1 MKIFTKFFKKN
12 DVGGEDIKK
21 TGIDVHEVRKETD
34 HVPEA
39 KADAPK
45 EDKESKSLDAV
56 APREVGKL
64 DMVIA
69 FDTTGSMAAYIE
81 AVRKEVS
88 DLIPRLFRDNP
99 DLRLGIVAFG
109 DYCDM
114 RNAQEYG
121 AAYQCIA
128 PTDNE
133 NELMRFIKESKDT
146 SGGDGDEFYELVIR
160 KIVEETPWREGST
173 RSILLIADAWPH
185 PLGYSYRNYV
195 VDNRIDWKEEAGKA
209 AALGIRIDTVTIT
222 DAEWFREL
230 SRITNGTSVPFQSSH
245 KTGRMMQAAI
255 YSKGSRKARRLFD
268 EMYDACEDEEMK
280 AVYHSLKRDRD
291 DME

>member
-45 EDKESKSLDAV
+45 EDKEAKSLDAV

-99 DLRLGIVAFG
+99 DL
-109 DYCDM
+109 
-114 RNAQEYG
+114 
-121 AAYQCIA
+121 
-128 PTDNE
+128 
-133 NELMRFIKESKDT
+133 
-146 SGGDGDEFYELVIR
+146 FYSFR
-160 KIVEETPWREGST
+160 
-173 RSILLIADAWPH
+173 
-185 PLGYSYRNYV
+185 PLG
-195 VDNRIDWKEEAGKA
+195 
-209 AALGIRIDTVTIT
+209 DT
-222 DAEWFREL
+222 E
-230 SRITNGTSVPFQSSH
+230 
-245 KTGRMMQAAI
+245 KT
-255 YSKGSRKARRLFD
+255 
-268 EMYDACEDEEMK
+268 
-280 AVYHSLKRDRD
+280 
-291 DME
+291 